1 MFGKRIQLKLQGS
14 NENMEHV
21 NLGIYYRPCI
31 PKPLGSEG
39 LCTADINNKTAM
51 NEFLEKQ
58 KAYVGE
64 AKFEF
69 LHNQ

>member
-51 NEFLEKQ
+51 NEFLEK
-58 KAYVGE
+58 
-64 AKFEF
+64 
-69 LHNQ
+69 